1 MRSGVES
8 SPERQADGVERVHV
22 WAVLLV
28 QAEAY
33 ELQRG
38 ALLAQHE
45 VAVCAGGRRGEL
57 EHRREV
63 VGQLVDLPRNCVGM
77 SERDPHGYYYEKQ
90 DAEEQDQDRAGAA
103 RRGARGSRVGDRA
116 RRGPPRPCRRSWS
129 MRLSTALLAAG
140 GSVQALGV
148 PSDRRISNE
157 VIDELLAGASTE
169 EEIAGPG
176 GLLAELTK
184 RLVERAMEVELTD
197 HVGYEPHLEPPGG
210 AENTRNGTTPK
221 TLITEHGK
229 VPIDAPRDR
238 DGSFEPKI
246 VRKRQ
251 RRFVG
256 FDEKILALYSR
267 GLSTRDIEAHLEEI
281 YGVKVGRDLIS
292 RVTDAV
298 MDDVREWGKRPLEDI
313 YPIVFLDCMV
323 LKIREGG
330 TVQRRALYL
339 ALGVT
344 LDGDRD
350 VLGMWFQETEG
361 AKFWM
366 QVLTDLKQRGV
377 RDILI
382 ACVDGLTGFP
392 EAIEAIFPKTTV
404 QTCIVHLI
412 RNSLKYVP
420 RREREQVARDLKPIY
435 TAKDADQAHAEL
447 EAFDEKWGARF
458 PVITQ
463 AWLNAWEHVIPFL
476 AFPDEVR
483 RVIYTTNAIE
493 ALNRQ
498 LRKAIK
504 TKGSFPNEDAA
515 RKLVYLALQ
524 NAVPQWTRTR
534 NWTTAL
540 LAFKIHFGDRV
551 PDTAN

>member
-1 MRSGVES
+1 MPTTTRSRTAQKS
-8 SPERQADGVERVHV
+8 SSVLERGPGF
-22 WAVLLV
+22 
-28 QAEAY
+28 EA
-33 ELQRG
+33 LG
-38 ALLAQHE
+38 AGIAP
-45 VAVCAGGRRGEL
+45 G
-57 EHRREV
+57 
-63 VGQLVDLPRNCVGM
+63 LPREDR
-77 SERDPHGYYYEKQ
+77 SERER
-90 DAEEQDQDRAGAA
+90 AEIGAGQP
-103 RRGARGSRVGDRA
+103 RRGAPAADPVDR
-116 RRGPPRPCRRSWS
+116 RPLASELIDEAVES
-129 MRLSTALLAAG
+129 AAG
-140 GSVQALGV
+140 RRRLRQALGV
-148 PSDRRISNE
+148 PSDRRISDE
-157 VIDELLAGASTE
+157 VIDELLDGASTE

-197 HVGYEPHLEPPGG
+197 HVGYEPHQEPPGG
-210 AENTRNGTTPK
+210 ASNQRNGTSPK

-229 VPIDAPRDR
+229 VGIDGPRDR
-238 DGSFEPKI
+238 DGSFAPKI

-267 GLSTRDIEAHLEEI
+267 GLSTRDIEAHLQEI
-281 YGVKVGRDLIS
+281 YGVKVVRDW
-292 RVTDAV
+292 A
-298 MDDVREWGKRPLEDI
+298 KRPLEDI

-350 VLGMWFQETEG
+350 VLGMWFQGTEG

-392 EAIEAIFPKTTV
+392 DAIEAIFPKTTV

-412 RNSLKYVP
+412 RTSLKYVP
-420 RREREQVARDLKPIY
+420 RRERKQVAGDLKPIY
-435 TAKDADQAHAEL
+435 TAKDADQAQAEL
-447 EAFDEKWGARF
+447 EAFDEKWGRRF
-458 PVITQ
+458 PVITK
-463 AWLNAWEHVIPFL
+463 AWLDAWEHVIPFL
-476 AFPDEVR
+476 AFPDEVP

-504 TKGSFPNEDAA
+504 TKGSFPTEDAA

>member
-1 MRSGVES
+1 MVKRPDG
-8 SPERQADGVERVHV
+8 ERIPDE
-22 WAVLLV
+22 
-28 QAEAY
+28 
-33 ELQRG
+33 
-38 ALLAQHE
+38 
-45 VAVCAGGRRGEL
+45 
-57 EHRREV
+57 
-63 VGQLVDLPRNCVGM
+63 M
-77 SERDPHGYYYEKQ
+77 
-90 DAEEQDQDRAGAA
+90 
-103 RRGARGSRVGDRA
+103 
-116 RRGPPRPCRRSWS
+116 
-129 MRLSTALLAAG
+129 
-140 GSVQALGV
+140 
-148 PSDRRISNE
+148 
-157 VIDELLAGASTE
+157 IDELLAGASTE

-184 RLVERAMEVELTD
+184 RLVERAMEVELTG
-197 HVGYEPHLEPPGG
+197 HVGYEPHAEPPGG
-210 AENTRNGTTPK
+210 TGNTRNGTSPK
-221 TLITEHGK
+221 RLVTEHGQ
-229 VPIDAPRDR
+229 VEIDAPRDR
-238 DGSFEPKI
+238 NGTFEPKI
-246 VRKRQ
+246 VKKRQ

-256 FDEKILALYSR
+256 FDDKILALYSR
-267 GLSTRDIEAHLEEI
+267 GLSTRDIEAHLQEI
-281 YGVKVGRDLIS
+281 YGVRVGRDLIS

-298 MDDVREWGKRPLEDI
+298 MDDVREWAKRPLEDI

-344 LDGDRD
+344 LEGDRD

-366 QVLTDLKQRGV
+366 QVLNDLKTRGIQ
-377 RDILI
+377 DILI
-382 ACVDGLTGFP
+382 CCVDGLTGLP

-404 QTCIVHLI
+404 QTCLVHLI
-412 RNSLKYVP
+412 RSSLRYVP

-435 TAKDADQAHAEL
+435 TAADADAAQAEL
-447 EAFDEKWGARF
+447 EAFDEKWGTRF

-476 AFPDEVR
+476 AFPAEVR

-504 TKGSFPNEDAA
+504 TKGSFPHEDAA

-534 NWTTAL
+534 NWTVAL

-551 PDTAN
+551 PDAAN